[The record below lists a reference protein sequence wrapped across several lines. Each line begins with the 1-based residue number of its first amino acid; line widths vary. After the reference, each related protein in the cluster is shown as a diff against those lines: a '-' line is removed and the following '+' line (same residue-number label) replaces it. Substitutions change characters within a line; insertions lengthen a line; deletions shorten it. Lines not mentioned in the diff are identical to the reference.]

1 MRAVARLRPRT
12 RRSGSCGKL
21 VPAPL
26 LRPLAR
32 TDRVLPVVGGT
43 SGRGPGE
50 DPDADGAGALGRLSA
65 GGQPDPGCDGRGV
78 AGGSGTSGHGACGEH
93 GRGRL
98 VAAAADRRG
107 GARAGCAGAVVHV
120 PARPRR
126 APRSRPGP
134 ARHRRLSTAT
144 PAPKPANGTTPADMK
159 PVVRQRPAAPKP
171 RSQKPVA
178 RPRRAETLL
187 RSSAE
192 RPAAA
197 LPPDPRRGWR
207 AEIEWTGAG
216 DESRFAV
223 VARTGKQADRSVV
236 AQSAPLEWPPTSA
249 AAVQALT
256 DAVAEL
262 ERELLAAGWVALE
275 PGAGW
280 YAKRFGWKP
289 VIVVEPAP
297 PAVERAAVRAAAPP
311 APAVEEPAVH
321 AAAAPAAARV
331 VGEREAA
338 RAGRFVRRPDWPSGS
353 EQLWRCELRWEAG
366 VVNSRFEAVAYEPGS
381 TQHAR
386 PIGNS
391 VTFKW
396 LMMADPNPSADEYRT
411 ELRRL
416 VTALQGAGWDY
427 VGRGSKWYAAR
438 FVWRR
443 AGAPPE
449 RLDAAALEAPQRS
462 AAYARMNT
470 GAPER
475 HGAHQ
480 ATQVGLARVHA
491 PERGGGADRRRR
503 LRAVDGDPVE
513 PVPGR
518 RQVGLVGRQRD
529 RAAAVSRSRA
539 AHRELVGDGEAAGRR
554 RVIGCSD
561 PDPNTLERTIAGR
574 APSACAPSGRSG
586 ARCRW
591 RRPAPARRRSR
602 QDGRSAARARSP
614 EATARA
620 AAAR

>member
-1 MRAVARLRPRT
+1 MRAVARRRPRT
-12 RRSGSCGKL
+12 RRSGSRGKL
-21 VPAPL
+21 APGPL
-26 LRPLAR
+26 LRPLLALIACCLLWVAHPVAAQEKTPTPTAQELWDAYPLEASPTPAVTPAESPAAAER
-32 TDRVLPVVGGT
+32 QVTAPAASTEEGGSSRLPLIAGVVLALGALALLFTFRP
-43 SGRGPGE
+43 GRG
-50 DPDADGAGALGRLSA
+50 GR
-65 GGQPDPGCDGRGV
+65 PK
-78 AGGSGTSGHGACGEH
+78 
-93 GRGRL
+93 
-98 VAAAADRRG
+98 
-107 GARAGCAGAVVHV
+107 
-120 PARPRR
+120 PARP
-126 APRSRPGP
+126 GP
-134 ARHRRLSTAT
+134 LPPVSTAT
-144 PAPKPANGTTPADMK
+144 PAPKPANGTSPADMK
-159 PVVRQRPAAPKP
+159 PAVRQRPAAPKP
-171 RSQKPVA
+171 RSQKPAA

-187 RSSAE
+187 LSSAE

-216 DESRFAV
+216 NESRFAV

-256 DAVAEL
+256 HAVAEL

-321 AAAAPAAARV
+321 AVAAPAAAGV

-381 TQHAR
+381 SQHAR

-449 RLDAAALEAPQRS
+449 RLDAAALEAPQ
-462 AAYARMNT
+462 A
-470 GAPER
+470 
-475 HGAHQ
+475 
-480 ATQVGLARVHA
+480 
-491 PERGGGADRRRR
+491 
-503 LRAVDGDPVE
+503 
-513 PVPGR
+513 
-518 RQVGLVGRQRD
+518 
-529 RAAAVSRSRA
+529 
-539 AHRELVGDGEAAGRR
+539 
-554 RVIGCSD
+554 
-561 PDPNTLERTIAGR
+561 
-574 APSACAPSGRSG
+574 
-586 ARCRW
+586 
-591 RRPAPARRRSR
+591 
-602 QDGRSAARARSP
+602 
-614 EATARA
+614 
-620 AAAR
+620 